1 MGRVDDGADWRG
13 MKTGDGGGERGEEG
27 QMGEKDMEVEEMRRR
42 TQCLY
47 LLCL

>member
-1 MGRVDDGADWRG
+1 MEGDE
-13 MKTGDGGGERGEEG
+13 DGGWRGERGEEG

-42 TQCLY
+42 TQRVY

>member
-1 MGRVDDGADWRG
+1 ME
-13 MKTGDGGGERGEEG
+13 GGERGEEG
-27 QMGEKDMEVEEMRRR
+27 QMGEKDREVEDMRSG

>member
-1 MGRVDDGADWRG
+1 ME
-13 MKTGDGGGERGEEG
+13 GGERGEEG
-27 QMGEKDMEVEEMRRR
+27 QIGEKDREVGDMRGR